1 MHSLRRKF
9 IELRGARLDKFYF
22 STGFIIIST
31 PPSLSLW
38 SERNCTTTR
47 GQKKKEAGQPR
58 RLQPCNTHPNPV
70 HNPST
75 IVIAARRGARVD
87 CFRISAPGLPKFF
100 AHHDDMNLTSF
111 QLFNRSTVRK
121 DSNNTV
127 ASAQQRQQHERWG
140 EGVKKTTMHTHTFT

>member
-1 MHSLRRKF
+1 MCIRCAANSSNFVARGSISFTFPRVLLLFPRRQVY
-9 IELRGARLDKFYF
+9 RSG
-22 STGFIIIST
+22 
-31 PPSLSLW
+31 PSATAQQHAD
-38 SERNCTTTR
+38 R
-47 GQKKKEAGQPR
+47 KKKKQANRAAFNPA
-58 RLQPCNTHPNPV
+58 THTPPV

-140 EGVKKTTMHTHTFT
+140 GKKTTMHTHTFT